1 VRSRQRVTPPS
12 AIPAWAFPPTVLI
25 VAVALVAFL
34 FLKPSQRAHA
44 HPENSTAFSS
54 VEFSNG
60 SVDYLLKLDYFEL
73 GRVVAFGA
81 QPGDPQAVLR
91 AALAANASG
100 LSAYLDE
107 KLKLF
112 TGGVRCESELTTTE
126 VERLLDKDYAA
137 IQLPYH
143 CPSGDIGDLLI
154 RYDIFFDD
162 NDPSHSNIVDY
173 RLPGGSGQALITADE
188 REFRAGESS
197 LTGQVRGFARMGFEH
212 ILAGYD
218 HVLFVIVLLLGTASL
233 GGVLKVATAFTA
245 AHSVTLILTAVG
257 WVRVP
262 AEVVEPLI
270 ALSIAYVA
278 LDNLLGASG
287 RTNLPVVF
295 GFGLLHGMG
304 FAGTLQVASDVDL
317 SMLLSLLTFNLGIEL
332 GQAVIILALFPV
344 LTLARRYEW
353 TRMTQVPATCLVG
366 VVGCVWF
373 FERLLA

>member
-1 VRSRQRVTPPS
+1 VRLRQRVPRRS
-12 AIPAWAFPPTVLI
+12 AGPAWPLLARSLAI
-25 VAVALVAFL
+25 GIAVWTFGLVEAS
-34 FLKPSQRAHA
+34 PRANA
-44 HPENSTAFSS
+44 HPENSTAFST
-54 VEFSNG
+54 VEFRDG
-60 SVDYLLKLDYFEL
+60 SIDYLLKLDYFEL
-73 GRVVAFGA
+73 GRVVALDA
-81 QPGDPQAVLR
+81 QPGDAQTVLR
-91 AALAANASG
+91 SALAANTSG

-107 KLKLF
+107 KLQIF
-112 TGGVRCESELTTTE
+112 AGGVRCDSELKETE
-126 VERLLDKDYAA
+126 IDRLLDRDYAS
-137 IQLPYH
+137 IELTYH
-143 CPSGDIGDLLI
+143 CPSGEVGDLLI
-154 RYDIFFDD
+154 KYDVFFDD

-173 RLPGGSGQALITADE
+173 RLPRGSGQAVITADE
-188 REFRAGESS
+188 RELRAGEASFA
-197 LTGQVRGFARMGFEH
+197 GQVRGFVRMGFEH

-257 WVRVP
+257 WVRMP

-270 ALSIAYVA
+270 ALSIVYVA
-278 LDNLLGASG
+278 LENLLGASG

-304 FAGTLQVASDVDL
+304 FAGTLQLASDVDL
-317 SMLLSLLTFNLGIEL
+317 SMLLSLFTFNLGIEL

-373 FERLLA
+373 LERLLV

>member
-1 VRSRQRVTPPS
+1 VRLRQRDPRRS
-12 AIPAWAFPPTVLI
+12 AGSAWPFLARILI
-25 VAVALVAFL
+25 VGLAIWTFWLIQHS
-34 FLKPSQRAHA
+34 PPAHA
-44 HPENSTAFSS
+44 HPENSTAFST
-54 VEFSNG
+54 VEFRDG
-60 SVDYLLKLDYFEL
+60 KVDYLLKLDYFEL
-73 GRVVAFGA
+73 GRVVAFDA

-91 AALAANASG
+91 SALAANAGG
-100 LSAYLDE
+100 LNAYLDE
-107 KLKLF
+107 KLEIF
-112 TGGVRCESELTTTE
+112 AGGVRCDSELKDTE
-126 VERLLDKDYAA
+126 AERLLDRDYAA
-137 IQLPYH
+137 IQLVYH
-143 CPSGDIGDLLI
+143 CPSGDVGDLLI
-154 RYDIFFDD
+154 RYSVFFDD

-173 RLPGGSGQALITADE
+173 RLPGGSGQAVITADE
-188 REFRAGESS
+188 REFRVGESS
-197 LTGQVRGFARMGFEH
+197 LTGQVRGFVRMGFEH

-233 GGVLKVATAFTA
+233 AGVLKVATTFTA

-278 LDNLLGASG
+278 LENLLGASG

-304 FAGTLQVASDVDL
+304 FAGTLQLASDVDL
-317 SMLLSLLTFNLGIEL
+317 SMLISLFTFNLGIEL

>member
-1 VRSRQRVTPPS
+1 M
-12 AIPAWAFPPTVLI
+12 
-25 VAVALVAFL
+25 
-34 FLKPSQRAHA
+34 
-44 HPENSTAFSS
+44 
-54 VEFSNG
+54 
-60 SVDYLLKLDYFEL
+60 
-73 GRVVAFGA
+73 
-81 QPGDPQAVLR
+81 
-91 AALAANASG
+91 SG

-107 KLKLF
+107 KLQLF
-112 TGGVRCESELTTTE
+112 AGGVRCESELKDTE
-126 VERLLDKDYAA
+126 VERLLDRDYASIELA
-137 IQLPYH
+137 YQ
-143 CPSGDIGDLLI
+143 CPSGDVGDLLI
-154 RYDIFFDD
+154 RYDVFFDD
-162 NDPSHSNIVDY
+162 NDPSHSNILDY
-173 RLPGGSGQALITADE
+173 RLPRGSGQAVMTADE
-188 REFRAGESS
+188 REFRAAEGSFA
-197 LTGQVRGFARMGFEH
+197 GQVRGFVRMGFEH

-278 LDNLLGASG
+278 LENLLGASG

-295 GFGLLHGMG
+295 AFGLLHGMG
-304 FAGTLQVASDVDL
+304 FAGTLQLASGVDL
-317 SMLLSLLTFNLGIEL
+317 SMLLSLFTFNLGIEL

-344 LTLARRYEW
+344 LTLVRRYEW